1 MSVKQQ
7 KTARFVLKVDGL
19 ADDDLLIEDI
29 DAYEGLSQPFC
40 YQLRL
45 YSRKK
50 EAIRKDQ
57 VKHKNAHLLWRWMEP
72 PRLVHGI
79 IAVFN
84 EIHRPPTDKDGQAAS
99 PRTKE
104 ESDDGDFNGYRYT
117 AMLVPPMA
125 LLGWQKKTRVFNA
138 LSTPEIVRQ
147 IMGEAKQEIAELKL
161 KERYLKRAHC
171 TQYVES
177 TYEESTLRFV
187 GRILAQDGLC
197 YFFEHDPDPK
207 GKCRL
212 VLVDE
217 NDAFRKLPPIDT
229 KKSRLI
235 AEPGPVL
242 RYVKRLPGEQGV
254 SELKQQEAAGPASFV
269 IDEADPDV
277 AETGGKAESGSLGN
291 DAVLSSKT
299 KGTAY
304 HVVLDPTAKKVKGK
318 QNPPED
324 GVDQELVKRLNTVRA
339 EAAKTQ
345 QNLSHG
351 NSNCDRLAAGTR
363 FTLRGYPQ
371 KTSKDIELLVVQVH
385 HRSKDSTGPS
395 YGNAF
400 VAFPLALGTYRPPQN
415 IAKPVAGGVDTAKV
429 VSATQQ
435 EGAPVDSRPDGR
447 VRVQMGYDSRAPGK
461 DVPAGKSSSWVRVLQ
476 PWAGAGHGALFL
488 PRAGDEVI
496 IAYEG
501 GDPDRPI
508 VIGSVY
514 NSQHTAPLLASKAP
528 VGKAKL
534 SGAANL
540 QANCTVAGIVSGGN
554 QFAINDA
561 SGRAQVVITAQQDM
575 VVCVMKNHDS
585 TVGGNQREMI
595 TGTLDITVTGKVTIS
610 SKEEIVLS
618 GGPSSITINKAGV
631 QMKGKVVG
639 VKADSGG
646 GINVGKGKIK
656 ITKA

>member
-7 KTARFVLKVDGL
+7 KSARFVLKVDGL
-19 ADDDLLIEDI
+19 ADDDLLIEEI

-50 EAIRKDQ
+50 EAIKKDQ
-57 VKHKNAHLLWRWMEP
+57 VKHKNAHLIWRWMEP

-84 EIHRPPTDKDGQAAS
+84 EIHGPPTDKAGQEAS
-99 PRTKE
+99 PRNKE
-104 ESDDGDFNGYRYT
+104 ESDDGDLNGYRYT

-147 IMGEAKQEIAELKL
+147 IMGEAKQEIAEFKL

-187 GRILAQDGLC
+187 SRILAQDGLC

-212 VLVDE
+212 VLVDD

-242 RYVKRLPGEQGV
+242 RYVKRIPGEQGV
-254 SELKQQEAAGPASFV
+254 SELKQQETAGPASFV
-269 IDEADPDV
+269 IEEADPDV
-277 AETGGKAESGSLGN
+277 AEAGGRAESGSLGN
-291 DAVLSSKT
+291 DTVLSSKA

-304 HVVLDPTAKKVKGK
+304 HVMLEPTAKKVKGK

-339 EAAKTQ
+339 EAATTQ

-351 NSNCDRLAAGTR
+351 TSNCDRLAAGTR

-371 KTSKDIELLVVQVH
+371 RTSKDIEFLVVQVH

-415 IAKPVAGGVDTAKV
+415 IPKPPAAGVDTAKV

-447 VRVQMGYDSRAPGK
+447 VRVQLGYDSRAPGK

-554 QFAINDA
+554 QIAINDT
-561 SGRAQVVITAQQDM
+561 SGHAQVVITAQQDLVIC
-575 VVCVMKNHDS
+575 VVKNQDCH
-585 TVGGNQREMI
+585 VAGNQTESI
-595 TGTLDITVTGKVTIS
+595 EGTLTIKVKGKVAITSDQEIALEAAGS
-610 SKEEIVLS
+610 SV
-618 GGPSSITINKAGV
+618 TINKGGV

-639 VKADSGG
+639 VTADGGASINLSGRNVD
-646 GINVGKGKIK
+646 IN
-656 ITKA
+656 T